1 MIAKVFKQYSYASV
15 AISGLLLSLISYN
28 YSNLTA
34 TWFSFQAKSLNFF
47 LILAILAITIRA
59 IDKILN
65 ARSSNGVR
73 FWNIE
78 ITPSYHLLIYPLIVL
93 SFPTESFDLRLLLC
107 PALWI
112 TGWACFLQYLE
123 NRNTISGKKSMLFL
137 FDTVLLVSIA
147 SILFIEHLFL
157 LPMLVIC
164 LVFSTKSITSRELG
178 VFILIPILL
187 FFTTYTIFLLFD
199 VDALLFSPISSLKNL
214 SFSNPPNLSFIYYNP
229 SLLYIFFL
237 FICSF
242 PLIYRLKAS
251 YEIKM
256 LNYAGL
262 FVFGILLTTI
272 AFVNPL
278 SGIELH
284 YLSLPLT
291 SSVYALLIFTKSQK
305 FHNFLFISLII
316 NVLLFTFVLN

>member
-1 MIAKVFKQYSYASV
+1 
-15 AISGLLLSLISYN
+15 
-28 YSNLTA
+28 
-34 TWFSFQAKSLNFF
+34 
-47 LILAILAITIRA
+47 
-59 IDKILN
+59 
-65 ARSSNGVR
+65 
-73 FWNIE
+73 
-78 ITPSYHLLIYPLIVL
+78 
-93 SFPTESFDLRLLLC
+93 
-107 PALWI
+107 
-112 TGWACFLQYLE
+112 
-123 NRNTISGKKSMLFL
+123 
-137 FDTVLLVSIA
+137 
-147 SILFIEHLFL
+147 
-157 LPMLVIC
+157 
-164 LVFSTKSITSRELG
+164 
-178 VFILIPILL
+178 L

-199 VDALLFSPISSLKNL
+199 VDALLFSSIVSLKNL
-214 SFSNPPNLSFIYYNP
+214 SFSNQPNLSFIYYNP

-284 YLSLPLT
+284 YFSLPLT
-291 SSVYALLIFTKSQK
+291 GSVYAFLINTKGQN

>member
-59 IDKILN
+59 IGKILN
-65 ARSSNGVR
+65 
-73 FWNIE
+73 FWNPE
-78 ITPSYHLLIYPLIVL
+78 ATPNYHLLIYPLIVL

-112 TGWACFLQYLE
+112 TGWAFFLQHLK
-123 NRNTISGKKSMLFL
+123 NRNTISGKKSIISL
-137 FDTVLLVSIA
+137 FDSVLLVSIS

-199 VDALLFSPISSLKNL
+199 VDALLFSSIVSLKNL
-214 SFSNPPNLSFIYYNP
+214 SFSNQPNLSFIYYNP

-262 FVFGILLTTI
+262 FVFGTLLTTI

-284 YLSLPLT
+284 YFSLPLT
-291 SSVYALLIFTKSQK
+291 GSVYAFLINTKGQN